1 MTKLE
6 SGIKKVFVERGFM
19 LENWKLKVTSIDGQ
33 AYSDSRD
40 VTVEV
45 LKPRCRKP
53 CVTWVLNINMVR
65 ETINFEKSSFY
76 R

>member
-6 SGIKKVFVERGFM
+6 SGIKNVFIERGIM
-19 LENWKLKVTSIDGQ
+19 LENWRLKVISIDGQ
-33 AYSDSRD
+33 PYSDYRD

-45 LKPRCRKP
+45 LKPRCKKP
-53 CVTWVLNINMVR
+53 CVTWALNINMVR

>member
-6 SGIKKVFVERGFM
+6 SGIKNVFVERGIM
-19 LENWKLKVTSIDGQ
+19 LEDWKLKVTSIDGQ
-33 AYSDSRD
+33 TYSDYRD
-40 VTVEV
+40 VTAEV

-53 CVTWVLNINMVR
+53 CITWVLNINMVK
-65 ETINFEKSSFY
+65 ETINFEKSNFY

>member
-1 MTKLE
+1 MTRLE
-6 SGIKKVFVERGFM
+6 SGIKNVFVKKGIM

-33 AYSDSRD
+33 SHSDYRD

-45 LKPRCRKP
+45 LKPRCKKP
-53 CVTWVLNINMVR
+53 CITWILNINMAR
-65 ETINFEKSSFY
+65 ELINFEKSSFY

>member
-1 MTKLE
+1 MANLE
-6 SGIKKVFVERGFM
+6 SGIKKVFLERGIM

-33 AYSDSRD
+33 AYSDYRD